1 MSISARV
8 IADSMSGAGIRLTTM
23 ELVYPRFIHDEF
35 MTHRQFSRN
44 ASSQRAVPVEKLIEA
59 VETAPAM
66 PVRWGLNGKGMQ
78 DHGAMSDFGTDIAKK
93 DWLNARDDAVRNARA
108 MLARKEPA
116 HKQIINR
123 ILSPFSHITVLVTAT
138 EWENFF
144 ALRCHKDADPTMEAL
159 ANAMRDSWRN
169 STPTLRD
176 HGDWHLPYI
185 DADDVDAA
193 VLHAFEMNEV
203 ASISQLAVT
212 TEQLDIRATAIC
224 CRVSAARC
232 ARVSYLTH
240 DKKRPSIVEDLE
252 LFGRLMETAPL
263 HASPAEHQA
272 SPDRMVQFS
281 MMAGWEHQALH
292 GNFVGWKQY
301 RKMFIGESVV
311 TNANAGI
318 GSRTHIS
325 QMEAN
330 VGKSRSYV

>member
-1 MSISARV
+1 MPIRATV

-23 ELVYPRFIHDEF
+23 ELIYPRFIHDEV

-44 ASSQRAVPVEKLIEA
+44 ASSQRAIPVEKMIEA
-59 VETAPAM
+59 VETDPAM
-66 PVRWGLNGKGMQ
+66 PSRWGLNGKGMQ
-78 DHGAMSDFGTDIAKK
+78 DHGVMSPFGADISKK
-93 DWLNARDDAVRNARA
+93 DWLNARDDAVKNARA

-123 ILSPFSHITVLVTAT
+123 ILSPFSHITVLVSAT
-138 EWENFF
+138 EWNNFW
-144 ALRCHKDADPTMEAL
+144 ALRCHPGADPTMQEL
-159 ANAMRDSWRN
+159 ATEMKCAWND
-169 STPTLRD
+169 STPTLRG

-185 DADDVDAA
+185 DGDDVDAA
-193 VLHAFEMNEV
+193 VMHVFEAHA
-203 ASISQLAVT
+203 SRT
-212 TEQLDIRATAIC
+212 TEELDALATVIC

-240 DKKRPSIVEDLE
+240 DKKRPTITDDLE

-272 SPDRMVQFS
+272 TPDRMVPFAN
-281 MMAGWEHQALH
+281 MAGWEHQALH

-301 RKMFIGESVV
+301 RKMFVGECAV

-318 GSRTHIS
+318 GSRAQIS
-325 QMEAN
+325 QMESN
-330 VGKSRSYV
+330 VGQSRSYI